1 MSGARHLQCA
11 SPEPQPLSSLGFV
24 LHYIP
29 PVPFD
34 AAGFVPFYT
43 ADFLAMDATS
53 LEIPVT
59 TRSVH
64 ETPCK
69 VVLLSLHLFPALFPS
84 RLITTEQRG
93 VKTLRNGRNL
103 RRGYNVSFGYL
114 EWCFAFYKPSLPMNV
129 TLCVTTAWWLNW

>member
-1 MSGARHLQCA
+1 MSGARHLQFA

-24 LHYIP
+24 LQYIP

-34 AAGFVPFYT
+34 AAGFVPFDA

-53 LEIPVT
+53 LETAVT
-59 TRSVH
+59 TSTVH
-64 ETPCK
+64 ESPCK

-84 RLITTEQRG
+84 RFITTEQCV
-93 VKTLRNGRNL
+93 VKTLRNGIHL
-103 RRGYNVSFGYL
+103 RRGYNVSFSYF
-114 EWCFAFYKPSLPMNV
+114 ERCVAFYRPSLPMNV